1 MVLKQYLHVTRP
13 PQAHI
18 VLNATAHV
26 EGLLAL
32 VSAARHAAPVVRVAE
47 TALLVPALLRNVVVV
62 DEVAI
67 VGIMEED

>member
-1 MVLKQYLHVTRP
+1 MVLKQYLRVTRP
-13 PQAHI
+13 PQPHI
-18 VLNATAHV
+18 VLNATAHM

-32 VSAARHAAPVVRVAE
+32 VSAARHAASVVRVAE
-47 TALLVPALLRNVVVV
+47 AALLVPALLRNVVVV